1 MGSMWFWILVLCGFA
16 LQQLAAL
23 GTNLWI
29 KEWAFQ
35 NDSNDSDGA
44 MKRGSVR
51 VIVNNTTQATG
62 VSPWYYLAGCAAICA
77 AYAVITLARD
87 MITLWGSL
95 QASWKIYDTLLGREH
110 ESAVDGVNGA
120 FLLLAAAKQ
129 LLTLRISVLS
139 GVVLALTGAFV
150 VFARPAAHGASAV
163 DPGVAGLVLMYAMSF
178 TENMSWFAQI
188 YAIIQENLM
197 SLERIVEYT
206 ETEQEPIEKQQSDNT
221 TRGGGD
227 VPRISPE
234 WPRCGDDVSL
244 QVKAGERIAIVGR
257 TGAGKSSLA
266 LTLLRGLELD
276 PSSSIEI
283 DGVDI
288 STVPLSRLRGESITV
303 IPQDD
308 AQLFFGSTARQ
319 SLDPLSQ
326 HSDAEID
333 ALLRSM
339 QYPLDLDAAA
349 TELSRGQ
356 RQVLCVARGLLRG
369 TRVLVL
375 DEATASVDHEADV
388 AIQAGLRAHAKR
400 AGITV
405 ITIAHRLL
413 TIAHRLLTIAHRL
426 LTIADY
432 NRVVVLD
439 GGRVKKLLLE
449 EKIAFH
455 EKDDGDGGDG
465 GKKALFRRLCEE
477 SGDFEATLDAA
488 L

>member
-1 MGSMWFWILVLCGFA
+1 MGSMWFWILALCGFA

-44 MKRGSVR
+44 MKRGSAR

-62 VSPWYYLAGCAAICA
+62 MSPWYYLAGCAAICA

-87 MITLWGSL
+87 MITLRGSL
-95 QASWKIYDTLLGREH
+95 QASWKIYEHLFGSVLFAKFVFFRRHPLGQVTNRF
-110 ESAVDGVNGA
+110 SRDVGVVDQ
-120 FLLLAAAKQ
+120 LLASFCVSA
-129 LLTLRISVLS
+129 RRGCRGS
-139 GVVLALTGAFV
+139 GRSGP
-150 VFARPAAHGASAV
+150 RAH
-163 DPGVAGLVLMYAMSF
+163 
-178 TENMSWFAQI
+178 I
-188 YAIIQENLM
+188 YSIIQENLM
-197 SLERIVEYT
+197 SLERIVEL
-206 ETEQEPIEKQQSDNT
+206 K
-221 TRGGGD
+221 
-227 VPRISPE
+227 
-234 WPRCGDDVSL
+234 DVSL

-319 SLDPLSQ
+319 SLDSLSQ

-339 QYPLDLDAAA
+339 QYPLDLDVAA
-349 TELSRGQ
+349 TEFSRGQ

-369 TRVLVL
+369 SRVLVL

-413 TIAHRLLTIAHRL
+413 A
-426 LTIADY
+426 IADY
-432 NRVVVLD
+432 DRVVVLD
-439 GGRVKKLLLE
+439 GGRVVEEGRVRKLLLE
-449 EKIAFH
+449 EKIAFR
-455 EKDDGDGGDG
+455 ERDDGDGGDG

-477 SGDFEATLDAA
+477 SGDFEAILDAA